1 MVKLYDILPY
11 LSILFFTC
19 FIIIIIWK
27 YTKIAELTAKK
38 YLKINEKCDII
49 KLTAVNV
56 NNKLMKRGTYNMDI
70 KGKIGEIVNKV
81 KNDKNF
87 AENFKSDPV
96 KAVESIIGVD
106 LPDDQINSVVE
117 GVKAKIEVGGIMD
130 KVTGLFK

>member
-1 MVKLYDILPY
+1 
-11 LSILFFTC
+11 
-19 FIIIIIWK
+19 
-27 YTKIAELTAKK
+27 
-38 YLKINEKCDII
+38 
-49 KLTAVNV
+49 
-56 NNKLMKRGTYNMDI
+56 MDI

-130 KVTGLFK
+130 KVTGLFKWFVKVA